1 MRNTFIV
8 SLALTLSFLQ
18 PSAKAADIEADQGW
32 LLLMIHAD
40 MELHEIEIS
49 GPDSIS
55 ISRENIPPGSSVQ
68 LRKAEAGEYTIG
80 DLDITTFYRFTLKPD
95 DWKFKVFP
103 GAITYVG
110 HLDVESL
117 SNDRARLELVN
128 RTSVALEYM
137 QQKHP
142 ELLEQMPFK
151 YGGPG
156 EDIFLEELERLRLI
170 SR

>member
-1 MRNTFIV
+1 MRNILIA
-8 SLALTLSFLQ
+8 SLTLTLNILQ
-18 PSAKAADIEADQGW
+18 PLAKANDLEADQGW

-40 MELHEIEIS
+40 MELHEIEFS
-49 GPDSIS
+49 GAESIS
-55 ISRENIPPGSSVQ
+55 IKRKDIPPGLSMQ
-68 LRKAEAGEYTIG
+68 LRKVEAGEYTIR
-80 DLDITTFYRFTLKPD
+80 DVDITTFYRFTLTPD
-95 DWKFKVFP
+95 EWKFEVFP

-110 HLDVESL
+110 HFDVQSL
-117 SNDRARLELVN
+117 SSDRARLELVN

-137 QQKHP
+137 QSEHN

-156 EDIFLEELERLRLI
+156 EDMFLQELERLGLG